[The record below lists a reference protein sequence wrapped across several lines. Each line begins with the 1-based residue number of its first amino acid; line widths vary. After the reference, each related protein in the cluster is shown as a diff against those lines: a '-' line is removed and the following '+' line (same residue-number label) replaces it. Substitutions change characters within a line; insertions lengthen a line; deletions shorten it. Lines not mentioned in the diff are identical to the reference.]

1 MPDADHKLFLLDG
14 MALVY
19 RAHFAFVTNP
29 IRTAAGRNTSAIYGF
44 SNTLLELLTKQKP
57 THLAVVFDTAAPT
70 ARHVE
75 FPAYKAQRQEMPEEL
90 SAAIPDV
97 KRMIRAFNFPV
108 LELDGYEADDIIG
121 TLAREAEAAGYTT
134 YMVTPDKD
142 FGQLVT
148 GRTLIYKPGRRGDDH
163 ETLGIPE
170 VLAKWGIVRTDQVRD
185 ILGLWGDTSDNIP
198 GIPGIGEKTAQK
210 LIAQYDSLENLL
222 DHAEEQKGKLK
233 ESLVK
238 FREQALLSK
247 RLATIDTKVPLPFE
261 PEELHI
267 GPRDDET
274 LKALLT
280 EFEFNTLGRRLFGE
294 GFKAGR
300 GAGRDGS
307 PLPSVEGREGTHVPT
322 KEKEKAPPLGTA
334 AATSEVAPEHPPIP
348 PLPVALRTI
357 EDVKPIYKIWPT
369 FSDYLATHFDD
380 LARLKYLGIAF
391 DLGPDLTLRGI
402 ALSGAAQQAN
412 YISLED
418 CFAPDSEIAWLLPHF
433 VSLLSTPNLTL
444 VGHDLKAGL
453 RAWTSEVI
461 KLDLPLLAQRLQ
473 QPDQGLEALERD
485 KDKISKEKYENI
497 KAGKSR
503 RAEQQKKFYS
513 EVQSGKIRVD
523 SFTTLFDTALA
534 HAVVFSD
541 LRHSLTFAAESLLNY
556 TPIPNETG
564 AGQQDFLAELE
575 AKPGVEPETVELLK
589 RIRPVMER
597 ADLALQLHAVL
608 APKLA
613 ESGQEKIFT
622 EIESPLLPVLAAMEN
637 EGIRLDPAALEE
649 VGRKLRTDLTR
660 LEASI
665 YEHAGTKFNIGSPKQ
680 LGEILFGKLVL
691 DKNAKKTKTG
701 QYSTDEQ
708 TLSALAPLHPII
720 REILDYREASKLL
733 STYIDALPN
742 SVSPVDGRIHTT
754 FYQLATSTGRLN
766 SQDPNLQN
774 IPIRTAQGREIRRA
788 FVPREGD
795 YTLLSA
801 DYSQIELR
809 ILAAL
814 TQDPG
819 LLEALTSGEDIH
831 RATAAK
837 VFGLPLAEVSKDQ
850 RNQAKMVN
858 YGISYGISAFGLSQ
872 RLGIARGDA
881 KNLID
886 GYFAQYPGIKQY
898 MTDTVAV
905 ARERGYVETITG
917 RRRYLPDLRSA
928 NATVRASAE
937 RNAINMP
944 IQGSSADLIKIAM
957 VHIGRVARHENWRTK
972 LLLQVHDELVFDL
985 YLPEKDRVL
994 EIVLERMKNALPEL
1008 KVPIVVEAGTGPN
1021 WLEAH

>member
-29 IRTAAGRNTSAIYGF
+29 IRTSAGRNTSAIYGF
-44 SNTLLELLTKQKP
+44 ANTLLELMTKQKP
-57 THLAVVFDTAAPT
+57 THLAVVFDTSAPT
-70 ARHVE
+70 ARHIE

-97 KRMIRAFNFPV
+97 KRLIRAFNLPV

-121 TLAREAEAAGYTT
+121 TLAREAEQEGYTT

-148 GRTLIYKPGRRGDDH
+148 GRTLIYKPGRQGDDH

-222 DHAEEQKGKLK
+222 DHADEQKGKLK

-238 FREQALLSK
+238 FREQALLCK
-247 RLATIDTKVPLPFE
+247 RLATIDIKVPLPFE
-261 PEELHI
+261 PAKLLI
-267 GPRDDET
+267 GPRDDAT
-274 LKALLT
+274 LQQLLT
-280 EFEFNTLGRRLFGE
+280 EFEFNNIGRRLYGDN
-294 GFKAGR
+294 FKAGR
-300 GAGRDGS
+300 GGGVTVATPEKKSS
-307 PLPSVEGREGTHVPT
+307 PKEASHPEPVEGSVQ
-322 KEKEKAPPLGTA
+322 L
-334 AATSEVAPEHPPIP
+334 SPEHPPIP
-348 PLPVALRTI
+348 PVLVALRTI
-357 EDVKPIYKIWPT
+357 EDVKPDYQII
-369 FSDYLATHFDD
+369 SDSGKVSALLEKWTKGKVGDRAIAYD
-380 LARLKYLGIAF
+380 LDAKGVIK
-391 DLGPDLTLRGI
+391 
-402 ALSGAAQQAN
+402 GAAMCVKTGQAVYFPAN
-412 YISLED
+412 
-418 CFAPDSEIAWLLPHF
+418 PHVQF
-433 VSLLSTPNLTL
+433 RAYFTEGRTL
-444 VGHDLKAGL
+444 IGHDLKPAF
-453 RAWTSEVI
+453 RAMGIAVDEADRARKFSVI
-461 KLDLPLLAQRLQ
+461 
-473 QPDQGLEALERD
+473 
-485 KDKISKEKYENI
+485 
-497 KAGKSR
+497 
-503 RAEQQKKFYS
+503 
-513 EVQSGKIRVD
+513 
-523 SFTTLFDTALA
+523 FDTALA
-534 HAVVFSD
+534 HSVVFPE
-541 LRHSLTFAAESLLNY
+541 LRHTLAFVAESLLNY
-556 TPIPNETG
+556 TPLPEEK
-564 AGQQDFLAELE
+564 ASGQQDFLAEMESPDAQQLS
-575 AKPGVEPETVELLK
+575 ARRT
-589 RIRPVMER
+589 MER

-608 APKLA
+608 VPKLA

-622 EIESPLLPVLAAMEN
+622 EIESPLLPVLAVMEN
-637 EGIRLDPAALEE
+637 EGIRLDPVALEE
-649 VGRKLRTDLTR
+649 VGKKLRIELTR

-691 DKNAKKTKTG
+691 DAKAKKTKTG

-708 TLSALAPLHPII
+708 TLSALAPLHPIVQQV
-720 REILDYREASKLL
+720 LDYREASKLL

-742 SVSPVDGRIHTT
+742 SISPVDQRIHTT
-754 FYQLATSTGRLN
+754 FYQLATTTGRLN

-814 TQDPG
+814 TQDAG

-831 RATAAK
+831 RAMAAK
-837 VFGLPLAEVSKDQ
+837 VFGLPLAEVTKEQ

-872 RLGIARGDA
+872 RLGIPRGDA

-905 ARERGYVETITG
+905 AREKGYVETIAG

-957 VHIGRVARHENWRTK
+957 VQIAKIAREENWRTK

-985 YLPEKDRVL
+985 YLPEKKRVL
-994 EIVLERMKNALPEL
+994 EVVQDRMKNALPEL
-1008 KVPIVVEAGTGPN
+1008 RVPIVVETGTGPN

>member
-1 MPDADHKLFLLDG
+1 MPDAEHKLFLLDG

-19 RAHFAFVTNP
+19 RAHFAFATNP

-44 SNTLLELLTKQKP
+44 ANTLLELLGKEKP
-57 THLAVVFDTAAPT
+57 THLAVVFDTSAPT

-134 YMVTPDKD
+134 FMVTPDKD

-148 GRTLIYKPGRRGDDH
+148 GRSLIYRPGRQGDDH
-163 ETLGIPE
+163 EILGIPE

-210 LIAQYDSLENLL
+210 LIAQYDSMENLL
-222 DHAEEQKGKLK
+222 DHAAEQKGKLK

-238 FREQALLSK
+238 FREQAILSK
-247 RLATIDTKVPLPFE
+247 RLATIDVNVPLPFE

-274 LKALLT
+274 LRALLT
-280 EFEFNTLGRRLFGE
+280 EFEFNALGRRLFGDS
-294 GFKAGR
+294 FKAGR
-300 GAGRDGS
+300 GGAVAGS
-307 PLPSVEGREGTHVPT
+307 PKEASEVAAAVPSGGQLIVEKTSS
-322 KEKEKAPPLGTA
+322 LGTA
-334 AATSEVAPEHPPIP
+334 TATSEYPPIP
-348 PLPVALRTI
+348 PIPVALRSI
-357 EDVKPIYKIWPT
+357 DDVKP
-369 FSDYLATHFDD
+369 DYQIVTDPKEVEKLVAEWTKNKGLHVAVAYD
-380 LARLKYLGIAF
+380 LDAKRVIRGTAICLKAG
-391 DLGPDLTLRGI
+391 R
-402 ALSGAAQQAN
+402 AAYFPAGSQVKFHAG
-412 YISLED
+412 
-418 CFAPDSEIAWLLPHF
+418 FAGRKMWI
-433 VSLLSTPNLTL
+433 
-444 VGHDLKAGL
+444 GHDLKPGL
-453 RAWTSEVI
+453 RAVGGNPTNSEAAR
-461 KLDLPLLAQRLQ
+461 KWPL
-473 QPDQGLEALERD
+473 
-485 KDKISKEKYENI
+485 I
-497 KAGKSR
+497 
-503 RAEQQKKFYS
+503 
-513 EVQSGKIRVD
+513 
-523 SFTTLFDTALA
+523 FDTALA
-534 HAVVFSD
+534 HSVIFPD
-541 LRHSLTFAAESLLNY
+541 LRHSLAFAAESLLNY
-556 TPIPNETG
+556 TPIVEEKVS
-564 AGQQDFLAELE
+564 GQQDFLAAME
-575 AKPGVEPETVELLK
+575 APDADQLNARRT
-589 RIRPVMER
+589 MER

-622 EIESPLLPVLAAMEN
+622 DIESPLLPVLAEMEN

-649 VGRKLRTDLTR
+649 VGKKLRTDLTR

-665 YEHAGTKFNIGSPKQ
+665 YEHAGTTFNIGSPKQ

-708 TLSALAPLHPII
+708 TLAALSSLHPII

-733 STYIDALPN
+733 STYIDALPT
-742 SVSPVDGRIHTT
+742 SISPVDGRIHTT

-837 VFGLPLAEVSKDQ
+837 VFGLSLAEVSKDQ

-872 RLGIARGDA
+872 RLGIPRGDA
-881 KNLID
+881 KNLIE

-898 MTDTVAV
+898 MTDTVAQ

-957 VHIGRVARHENWRTK
+957 VQIARVARDENWRSK

-985 YLPEKDRVL
+985 YLPEKERVI
-994 EIVLERMKNALPEL
+994 EVVQDRMKNALPEL
-1008 KVPIVVEAGTGPN
+1008 QVPIVVEVGTGPN

>member
-29 IRTAAGRNTSAIYGF
+29 IRTSSGRNTSAIYGF
-44 SNTLLELLTKQKP
+44 ANTLLELMTKQKP

-70 ARHVE
+70 ARHIE

-97 KRMIRAFNFPV
+97 KRLIRAFNLPV

-148 GRTLIYKPGRRGDDH
+148 GRTLIYKPGRQGDDH

-238 FREQALLSK
+238 FRDQALLSK
-247 RLATIDTKVPLPFE
+247 KLATIDISVPLPFQ
-261 PEELHI
+261 PEKLHI
-267 GPRDDET
+267 GPRDDAT
-274 LKALLT
+274 LQQLLV
-280 EFEFNTLGRRLFGE
+280 EFEFNALGRRLYGDA
-294 GFKAGR
+294 FKAGR
-300 GAGRDGS
+300 GAGS
-307 PLPSVEGREGTHVPT
+307 PPSVEGREGTRVPT
-322 KEKEKAPPLGTA
+322 KKEEKAPALETA
-334 AATSEVAPEHPPIP
+334 AVHPPIP
-348 PLPVALRTI
+348 PIPVALRTI
-357 EDVKPIYKIWPT
+357 EDVKPDYQII
-369 FSDYLATHFDD
+369 SDSGKVSALLEKWTKGKVGDIAVAYDLDAKGVIKGMATCIKAGQAVYLPANPHVQFRAYFTEG
-380 LARLKYLGIAF
+380 R
-391 DLGPDLTLRGI
+391 TLI
-402 ALSGAAQQAN
+402 
-412 YISLED
+412 
-418 CFAPDSEIAWLLPHF
+418 
-433 VSLLSTPNLTL
+433 
-444 VGHDLKAGL
+444 GHDLKPAL
-453 RAWTSEVI
+453 RAMGITPDEADRARKFPVI
-461 KLDLPLLAQRLQ
+461 
-473 QPDQGLEALERD
+473 
-485 KDKISKEKYENI
+485 
-497 KAGKSR
+497 
-503 RAEQQKKFYS
+503 
-513 EVQSGKIRVD
+513 
-523 SFTTLFDTALA
+523 FDTALA
-534 HAVVFSD
+534 HSVVFPE
-541 LRHSLTFAAESLLNY
+541 LRHSLAFVAESLLNY
-556 TPIPNETG
+556 TPLPEEK
-564 AGQQDFLAELE
+564 ASGQQDFLAEMESSDAQQLS
-575 AKPGVEPETVELLK
+575 ARRT
-589 RIRPVMER
+589 MER
-597 ADLALQLHAVL
+597 ADLSLQLHAVL
-608 APKLA
+608 VPKLA

-637 EGIRLDPAALEE
+637 EGIRLDPVALEE
-649 VGRKLRTDLTR
+649 VGKKLRIELTR
-660 LEASI
+660 LESSI

-691 DKNAKKTKTG
+691 DAKAKKTKTG

-708 TLSALAPLHPII
+708 TLSALAPLHPIVQQV
-720 REILDYREASKLL
+720 LDYREASKLL

-742 SVSPVDGRIHTT
+742 SISPADKRIHTT
-754 FYQLATSTGRLN
+754 FYQLATTTGRLN

-819 LLEALTSGEDIH
+819 LLEAITSGEDIH

-837 VFGLPLAEVSKDQ
+837 VFGLPLAEVTKEQ

-872 RLGIARGDA
+872 RLGIPRGDA

-905 ARERGYVETITG
+905 AREKGYVETITG

-957 VHIGRVARHENWRTK
+957 VQIAHIAREENWRTK

-985 YLPEKDRVL
+985 YLPEKKSVIDV
-994 EIVLERMKNALPEL
+994 VQDRMKNALPAL
-1008 KVPIVVEAGTGPN
+1008 KVPIIVETGTGPN